1 MKSTFKK
8 GKKLYLRDHPT
19 RNVLVGLLNRRLFEF
34 GEEIGKTVET
44 IVADHASRLVYRL
57 EGRMQS
63 YYWRGKKEVDVVIKL
78 GTIPIPIEV
87 KYQEHPDDIRGVKEF
102 MNEFNTGI
110 GIVVTKNTLRLDGDV
125 LLMPLPLFLAVC

>member
-1 MKSTFKK
+1 
-8 GKKLYLRDHPT
+8 LRDHPT

-34 GEEIGKTVET
+34 GEETGKTVET

-63 YYWRGKKEVDVVIKL
+63 YYWRGKKEVDIVIKL

-87 KYQEHPDDIRGVKEF
+87 KYQEHPDDIWGVKEF

-125 LLMPLPLFLAVC
+125 LFMPLPLFLAVC